1 MDKRNENFKRNPFKV
16 KLGKTQ
22 PSSETVSNFFF
33 ETIARQLD
41 SIIHGNNR
49 SLVRFSVSEFYF
61 FLKDAPLQSLKQTE
75 EQLPV
80 FYSFLKTLKRS
91 F

>member
-22 PSSETVSNFFF
+22 PSTETVSNFFSKQQRDNLIQLF
-33 ETIARQLD
+33 MATIAAGIVFQFQ
-41 SIIHGNNR
+41 S
-49 SLVRFSVSEFYF
+49 ST
-61 FLKDAPLQSLKQTE
+61 FLKNAPWQSLKQAE

-80 FYSFLKTLKRS
+80 FLFIFKN